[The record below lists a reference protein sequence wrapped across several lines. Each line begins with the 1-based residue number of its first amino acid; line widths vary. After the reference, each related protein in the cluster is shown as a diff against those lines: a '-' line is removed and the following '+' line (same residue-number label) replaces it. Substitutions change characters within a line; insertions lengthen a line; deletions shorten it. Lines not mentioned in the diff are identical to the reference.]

1 MTNTI
6 FNTTKTA
13 KEYGQKKL
21 FGVGHMPLLDTVH
34 THFPEIKK
42 LYHEMC
48 ALKWSESEIDFSQCL
63 IDFEQAP
70 KDMSEAMI
78 KTLGWQWHNDSLAA
92 QAPTTI
98 IAPFEP
104 CTEVWE
110 TEVEIQSNECLTPD
124 HKVLTQDRGWINISD
139 ITTSDFVAQFN
150 IDSQAISFV
159 NPSVVF
165 SKYYKDDIL
174 IFEGASSRFKQK
186 VTKNHRMI
194 TYRNYGP
201 NVGPQVVLAKDCP
214 TNGSMSFITSG
225 KKEGSLKILTP
236 LERFWIAFQA
246 DGSYVDLTKYTG
258 SRFKTIPVTFG
269 FKKERKKVSLRSILK
284 DLNFEFTETC
294 NKDVTRFYVKIPLDL
309 FMDSGKTFDWINLK
323 DIDSEWCK
331 EFIYELSNW
340 DGCDRSLS
348 KTHNKA
354 ITTYSS
360 TTRKCIETVQTIA
373 SLAGFRSKIFTL
385 PKVDNQNTC
394 WQVSIVDTWYVT
406 GNSVTVT
413 ETPYDGLVYCI
424 TVPTGAFLTK
434 IDDII
439 SVTGN
444 CTHSLTYSE
453 IVRMS
458 FKDPNKVL
466 SDILSQQEVYERSAI
481 IGSVLK
487 EIQQFSTEYAY
498 LKSINAELPS
508 EEKVKEILILF
519 YFTMLCLERVKFMAS
534 FAITFTICKAGYF
547 IPIGSAVMK
556 ICQDELEV
564 HSEYRKEMLKEL
576 TSDELGRS
584 VFEKLKPRLTH
595 IIEAVV
601 DEDVDW
607 TKNYIFE
614 NDTKALV
621 GTNSDIVCQMV
632 LFFAKDVVNTY
643 KLKTKYT
650 FPKVHPMPHLIEF
663 MDLSKTQMAPMEQDI
678 VSYVTQ
684 VIDFNDTDTKF
695 NYQFN

>member
-21 FGVGHMPLLDTVH
+21 FGAGHMPLLDTVH

-42 LYHEMC
+42 LYAEMC

-63 IDFEQAP
+63 VDFEQAP

-110 TEVEIQSNECLTPD
+110 TEVEIQSNEL
-124 HKVLTQDRGWINISD
+124 
-139 ITTSDFVAQFN
+139 
-150 IDSQAISFV
+150 
-159 NPSVVF
+159 
-165 SKYYKDDIL
+165 
-174 IFEGASSRFKQK
+174 
-186 VTKNHRMI
+186 
-194 TYRNYGP
+194 
-201 NVGPQVVLAKDCP
+201 
-214 TNGSMSFITSG
+214 
-225 KKEGSLKILTP
+225 
-236 LERFWIAFQA
+236 
-246 DGSYVDLTKYTG
+246 
-258 SRFKTIPVTFG
+258 
-269 FKKERKKVSLRSILK
+269 
-284 DLNFEFTETC
+284 
-294 NKDVTRFYVKIPLDL
+294 
-309 FMDSGKTFDWINLK
+309 
-323 DIDSEWCK
+323 
-331 EFIYELSNW
+331 
-340 DGCDRSLS
+340 
-348 KTHNKA
+348 
-354 ITTYSS
+354 
-360 TTRKCIETVQTIA
+360 
-373 SLAGFRSKIFTL
+373 
-385 PKVDNQNTC
+385 
-394 WQVSIVDTWYVT
+394 
-406 GNSVTVT
+406 
-413 ETPYDGLVYCI
+413 
-424 TVPTGAFLTK
+424 
-434 IDDII
+434 
-439 SVTGN
+439 
-444 CTHSLTYSE
+444 THSLTYSE